1 MRMAEWQKNL
11 AVMWVVQFAAMGAIT
26 GVTSFLPLYVPEL
39 GVASTQQ
46 AELWGGVLMGITP
59 GFAALFGPYWG
70 RLADRHGRKIMVE
83 RVMLAF
89 ALFMILMGF
98 VHNVYE
104 LLGLRIVQ
112 GIFGGF
118 TAAALALVTSITP
131 PEEIGFSMGVFQT
144 AMIAGGAF
152 GPMFGGF
159 IADHISFRAA
169 FISFGLLCAA
179 AFVCVFTLINEHF
192 TPVRKKQTPSL
203 LKEARNLFA
212 IPGLWTVLI
221 VQFLVQFGIQVVA
234 PILPLYIQNISP
246 AENNVATITGVIIAI
261 AGLTSAVASAAMGYV
276 SKALTFR
283 QILFYSSAGSA
294 VLFAAQAFTTSYW
307 TLGTLR
313 GLSGFFLGAM
323 LPSINAM
330 LTLLIPAEKRGLA
343 FGFTTTAYQAGL
355 VLGPMAGGVLGLYWG
370 DAAVFL
376 VTGAAYAL
384 NALWVFIHV
393 HEPASQPQRG

>member
-1 MRMAEWQKNL
+1 MIQVMRSMAEWQKNL

-39 GVASTQQ
+39 GVFSPQQ
-46 AELWGGVLMGITP
+46 AELWGGILMGVTP
-59 GFAALFGPYWG
+59 GCAALFGPYWG
-70 RLADRHGRKIMVE
+70 RLADRHGRKMMVE

-89 ALFMILMGF
+89 ALFMVLMGF
-98 VHNVYE
+98 VRSVPE
-104 LLGLRIVQ
+104 LLGLRIIQ

-131 PEEIGFSMGVFQT
+131 PEEIGFSMGIFQT

-152 GPMFGGF
+152 GPMLGGF
-159 IADHISFRAA
+159 IADQVSFRAA
-169 FISFGLLCAA
+169 FIFFGLMCLLS
-179 AFVCVFTLINEHF
+179 FMLVFILIDEHF
-192 TPVRKKQTPSL
+192 RPVKKAQAPSL
-203 LKEARNLFA
+203 LKEAHSLFA

-234 PILPLYIQNISP
+234 PILPLYIQSISP
-246 AENNVATITGVIIAI
+246 GETNVATITGAVIAI
-261 AGLTSAVASAAMGYV
+261 ACLTSAVASAAMGYV
-276 SKALTFR
+276 SKTFSFR
-283 QILFYSSAGSA
+283 QILLYSSAASA
-294 VLFAAQAFTTSYW
+294 ILFAAQAFTASYW
-307 TLGTLR
+307 TLGALR
-313 GLSGFFLGAM
+313 GLAGFFLGAM
-323 LPSINAM
+323 LPSVNAM

-355 VLGPMAGGVLGLYWG
+355 VLGPIAGGVMGLYWG

-384 NALWVFIHV
+384 NALWVFSRV
-393 HEPASQPQRG
+393 REAAA

>member
-1 MRMAEWQKNL
+1 MVEWHKNL

-26 GVTSFLPLYVPEL
+26 GVTAFLPLYVPLL
-39 GVASTQQ
+39 GVATPQQ
-46 AELWGGVLMGITP
+46 AELWGGVLMGTTP

-70 RLADRHGRKIMVE
+70 RLADKHGRKMMVE

-89 ALFMILMGF
+89 ALFMVLMAF
-98 VHNVYE
+98 AHSVYE
-104 LLGLRIVQ
+104 LLGLRIIQ

-131 PEEIGFSMGVFQT
+131 PEEIGFSMGIFQT

-152 GPMFGGF
+152 GPMLGGF
-159 IADHISFRAA
+159 IADRLGFRAA
-169 FISFGLLCAA
+169 FISFGLMCAI
-179 AFVCVFTLINEHF
+179 AFILVFVMINEHF
-192 TPVRKKQTPSL
+192 TPVQRKQAPSL
-203 LKEARNLFA
+203 LKEAHSLFA
-212 IPGLWTVLI
+212 IPGLWTILI

-246 AENNVATITGVIIAI
+246 GETNVATITGTIIAV

-276 SKALTFR
+276 SKNLTFR
-283 QILFYSSAGSA
+283 QILFYSSVGSA
-294 VLFAAQAFTTSYW
+294 VLFVVQAFCTSYW
-307 TLGTLR
+307 TLGAWR

-323 LPSINAM
+323 LPSVNAM

-355 VLGPMAGGVLGLYWG
+355 VLGPIAGGVMGLYWG

-376 VTGAAYAL
+376 ATGAAYAVNAVWVL
-384 NALWVFIHV
+384 NRVR
-393 HEPASQPQRG
+393 EPAAQPERG

>member
-1 MRMAEWQKNL
+1 MIEWHKNL

-26 GVTSFLPLYVPEL
+26 GVTAFLPLYVPLL
-39 GVASTQQ
+39 GVATPQQ

-70 RLADRHGRKIMVE
+70 RLADKHGRKMMVE

-89 ALFMILMGF
+89 ALFMVLMAF
-98 VHNVYE
+98 AHSIYE
-104 LLGLRIVQ
+104 LLGLRIIQ

-131 PEEIGFSMGVFQT
+131 PEEIGFSMGIFQT

-152 GPMFGGF
+152 GPMLGGF
-159 IADHISFRAA
+159 IADRLGFRAA
-169 FISFGLLCAA
+169 FISFGLMCAISFILV
-179 AFVCVFTLINEHF
+179 FVLINEHF
-192 TPVRKKQTPSL
+192 TPVQRKQAPSL
-203 LKEARNLFA
+203 LKEAHSLFA
-212 IPGLWTVLI
+212 IPGLWTILI
-221 VQFLVQFGIQVVA
+221 VQFLVQFGIQVVS
-234 PILPLYIQNISP
+234 PILPLFIQNISP
-246 AENNVATITGVIIAI
+246 GETNVATITGTIIAV

-276 SKALTFR
+276 SKSLTFR
-283 QILFYSSAGSA
+283 QILFYSSVGSA
-294 VLFAAQAFTTSYW
+294 VLFVVQAFCTSYW
-307 TLGTLR
+307 TLGAWR

-323 LPSINAM
+323 LPSVNAM

-355 VLGPMAGGVLGLYWG
+355 VLGPIAGGIMGLYWG

-376 VTGAAYAL
+376 ATGAAYAA
-384 NALWVFIHV
+384 NAVWVLYRV
-393 HEPASQPQRG
+393 REPAAQPERG